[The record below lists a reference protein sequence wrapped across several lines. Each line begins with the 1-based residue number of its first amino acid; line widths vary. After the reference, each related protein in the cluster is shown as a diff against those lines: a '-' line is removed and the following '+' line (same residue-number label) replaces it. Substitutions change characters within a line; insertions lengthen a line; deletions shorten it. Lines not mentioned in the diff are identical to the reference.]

1 VALFFIG
8 SDKMLS
14 LEKIKEFLCEELQ
27 NADINIFDEVTST
40 NTLLKEQGRSKNEWC
55 TVIASSQTGGKGRLG
70 RSFYSPE
77 NTGVYFSVLLKPDL
91 KIEKAILITTAAAV
105 AVTKALEKLG
115 AENPQIKWVND
126 IFINNK
132 KVCGI
137 LTESVIN
144 SVSKKLDFAV
154 LGVGVNLFEP
164 KGSFPEDLKS
174 IAGAVFS
181 EEMPD
186 IKERFVAEF
195 LNGFYKLYKNL
206 STASFMN
213 EYREK
218 CFILGKEISVI
229 SDESVRK
236 GIAKAIDE
244 NARLEVEFS
253 DNHIE
258 FISSGEISIK
268 I

>member
-1 VALFFIG
+1 
-8 SDKMLS
+8 MLS